1 MSRLVWIAPILLTG
15 LSACGFQL
23 RGATPLPAELKSM
36 RLECPTAKE
45 RVFCQALE
53 RQLALNGIDSEAA
66 SPNYVLEIQDV
77 EAQRRAL
84 SINERG
90 VASEVQLDLVA
101 GFTLAETGG
110 APILPLTRVS
120 AAQSYRNDQNQVL
133 GKGREEQQI
142 RRDLSQQMALQI
154 LNRLGALTSERLA
167 ELAKA
172 NTASPD
178 TAPVDANQDRM
189 PEGPR

>member
-1 MSRLVWIAPILLTG
+1 MSRLIWVAPILLLG

-101 GFTLAETGG
+101 GFTLTETDG
-110 APILPLTRVS
+110 APVLPLTRIS

-142 RRDLSQQMALQI
+142 RRDLSQQMASQI
-154 LNRLGALTSERLA
+154 LARLGALTPERLKNIADASTPA
-167 ELAKA
+167 EPA
-172 NTASPD
+172 
-178 TAPVDANQDRM
+178 DAT
-189 PEGPR
+189 PETSR